1 MFEFNPDKV
10 RDNARNATTED
21 LLSRVTA
28 YRNGMQP
35 EAIEIIEEELRNRG
49 IGAMEIHAHRN
60 KIERDLLYDTDGLPL
75 TCSFCTAPAV
85 FRLRGWHRLWGKVP
99 LFPRW
104 YRYCQTHR
112 PGEPA
117 E

>member
-60 KIERDLLYDTDGLPL
+60 KVERDLLFDTDGLPVGL
-75 TCSFCTAPAV
+75 QIAGKPFDETTVCQVAHAYEQATP
-85 FRLRGWHRLWGKVP
+85 WHEKHPNL
-99 LFPRW
+99 
-104 YRYCQTHR
+104 
-112 PGEPA
+112 
-117 E
+117 